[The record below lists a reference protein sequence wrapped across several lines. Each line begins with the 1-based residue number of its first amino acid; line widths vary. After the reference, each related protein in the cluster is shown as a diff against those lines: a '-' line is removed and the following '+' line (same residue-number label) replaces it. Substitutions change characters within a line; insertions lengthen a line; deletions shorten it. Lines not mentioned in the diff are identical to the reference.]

1 MKPKILIAL
10 EDIDGLT
17 RVDVDQ
23 FEPWWN
29 QRRQAWSQHWNQPD
43 FTVEQMFSSVVF
55 GRIPNYKLVVE
66 NFKNNILPTQ
76 IKIT

>member
-29 QRRQAWSQHWNQPD
+29 RYRREWSQHWNMSD
-43 FTVEQMFSSVVF
+43 YTVEQMFSSVVF
-55 GRIPNYKLVVE
+55 GRIPSLELVVE